1 MASVSALLTM
11 SEAVLSLPEC
21 TASAGYVP
29 VIVCGL
35 VATFD
40 GVTVVVHV
48 EAAGLPVLGVNTQ
61 VPPKPSVG
69 SEELRATVPSGLNDG
84 V

>member
-1 MASVSALLTM
+1 
-11 SEAVLSLPEC
+11 
-21 TASAGYVP
+21 

-40 GVTVVVHV
+40 AVTVVVHV

-69 SEELRATVPSGLNDG
+69 SEELGVTVPSGLNDG